1 MTTIDKLKKEHKVL
15 KREVAEAEKI
25 RNFARDWSSKQ
36 ELVDLKKEKLKAKDK
51 GGKYNNKNR
60 EWQCLNE

>member
-25 RNFARDWSSKQ
+25 RNFAREAESLPSPN
-36 ELVDLKKEKLKAKDK
+36 LFK
-51 GGKYNNKNR
+51 G
-60 EWQCLNE
+60 

>member
-36 ELVDLKKEKLKAKDK
+36 ELVDLKKEKLRAKDK
-51 GGKYNNKNR
+51 IQEQK
-60 EWQCLNE
+60 